1 MKDFN
6 NHFQENLNF
15 GNIKQIN
22 KYKFIQL
29 NQMMI
34 ILQEEQLFINLNL
47 IQKDNFII
55 IFVFNFI

>member
-55 IFVFNFI
+55 IFVFNII